1 MLVWTGFYSGYI
13 LINKNKLPNYQKQM
27 QCILIDLKGKLKLKL
42 HQNLETLNLPKSS
55 VFFAFDILLLDGFIL
70 VYKSTTDNKV
80 EQVLVL

>member
-13 LINKNKLPNYQKQM
+13 LNNKKTDAVYFNWFKVQVEIKTSSKPW
-27 QCILIDLKGKLKLKL
+27 
-42 HQNLETLNLPKSS
+42 NLPKFS

-70 VYKSTTDNKV
+70 VYKSTTDNKA